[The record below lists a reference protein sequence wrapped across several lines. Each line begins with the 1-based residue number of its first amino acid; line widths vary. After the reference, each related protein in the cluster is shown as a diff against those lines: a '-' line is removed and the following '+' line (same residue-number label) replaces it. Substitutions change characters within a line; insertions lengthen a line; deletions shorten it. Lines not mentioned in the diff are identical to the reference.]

1 MKKEAYMNHLYR
13 LSNVTKDYLT
23 TFYCILEKMIE
34 GMTTAELSDNISYNF
49 MVQMIPHHE
58 AAIKMSENILKYTT
72 NIPLQEIA
80 TQIITEQTKSI
91 ENMQQILTGCK
102 QVCNTKQDLCLYER
116 HVNQIMQTMFH
127 AMEHACSNNQVNTN
141 FMREMIPHHKGAV
154 KLSETTL
161 QYPIC
166 DELVPILDA
175 IIRSQKR
182 GIWQMQQLLCC
193 ITDY

>member
-1 MKKEAYMNHLYR
+1 MKKEAYMNHSCR
-13 LSNVTKDYLT
+13 LSNITKDYLT

-34 GMTTAELSDNISYNF
+34 GMTTAELSDSISYNF

-58 AAIKMSENILKYTT
+58 AAIEMSENILKYTT

-80 TQIITEQTKSI
+80 AQIITEQTKSI
-91 ENMQQILTGCK
+91 ENMQRILTGCK
-102 QVCNTKQDLCLYER
+102 QVCNTEQDLCLYGR

-127 AMEHACSNNQVNTN
+127 AMEHACSNNQVNAN
-141 FMREMIPHHKGAV
+141 FMREMIPHHQGAV

-182 GIWQMQQLLCC
+182 GIRQMQQLLCC
-193 ITDY
+193 ITDC